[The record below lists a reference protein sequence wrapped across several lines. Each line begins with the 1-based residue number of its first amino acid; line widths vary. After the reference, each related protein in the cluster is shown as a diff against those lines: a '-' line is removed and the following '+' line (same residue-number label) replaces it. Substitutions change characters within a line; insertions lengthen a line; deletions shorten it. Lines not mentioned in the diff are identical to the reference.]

1 MCQNRGVVLLV
12 VACMLLAAVQG
23 KDNVAE
29 FVSIAAEATRG
40 TFIDKIEFTHAYS
53 LMYGMYLLPMLKEF
67 HAEGTPVRFLEIG
80 LGCWDNY
87 AAIKTTTKKSVHI
100 WEALLNTQ
108 DSIYVAEFNEPCAAD
123 WQARGIVPARVK
135 MLLGDQADAST
146 VQVRP
151 SRCPRIHRRPVLL
164 PLPLD
169 PPPFPATYCNTLA
182 LTSMSSLVRST
193 TGLGGLKRRTLRCH
207 YR

>member
-1 MCQNRGVVLLV
+1 MYHNWNVVLLV
-12 VACMLLAAVQG
+12 LACLILGLVHG
-23 KDNVAE
+23 RDDVAE

-67 HAEGTPVRFLEIG
+67 HEEGTPVRFLEIG

-87 AAIKTTTKKSVHI
+87 AAVKTTTKKSVHI

-108 DSIYVAEFNEPCAAD
+108 DSIYVAEFNEPCVAD

-135 MLLGDQADAST
+135 MLVGDQADAST
-146 VQVRP
+146 VQVCSSRSRRP
-151 SRCPRIHRRPVLL
+151 WVHHRPVLL
-164 PLPLD
+164 PL
-169 PPPFPATYCNTLA
+169 A
-182 LTSMSSLVRST
+182 ST
-193 TGLGGLKRRTLRCH
+193 T
-207 YR
+207 